1 MCETWRVRV
10 RETGRAL
17 VRLGGEHVAV
27 QVLSLVEALCCD
39 EEVRELLPCGQRVR
53 VIFADLALPRG
64 IRRPQYILRLGELA
78 RLAQH
83 RGEVLGRR
91 EWVLVV
97 AAERTHLARVRVA
110 RERERLVDAPR
121 APQ

>member
-1 MCETWRVRV
+1 M

-53 VIFADLALPRG
+53 VIFADLALPRV
-64 IRRPQYILRLGELA
+64 IRRTQYILCLGELP

-83 RGEVLGRR
+83 RGEVLCRR

-97 AAERTHLARVRVA
+97 TAERTHLARVRVA
-110 RERERLVDAPR
+110 RERERIVDAPR